1 MKLSLPLLVLASLP
15 AFAELKVPQ
24 FFSDGMVLQ
33 RDDSAKIWGW
43 AKPGA
48 DIKVSLGSQALTA
61 KTSKSGDWVVDFKG
75 LKASDASQTLTI
87 EGDGGKKEIKD
98 VLVGEVWLAS
108 GQSNMEWR
116 VSSSD
121 GAEKEIAGAK
131 DPLLRVFV
139 SSNVAKGEPQK
150 DWSGSWNPTE
160 PDNTKNFTAVGYYF
174 AKQLRAELGVPVG
187 IIECAWGG
195 KPVEAFTSMEALKAL
210 PEAKGVVEKRAKAE
224 AAWDPKRAM
233 ENFNKQKAAFDAKLK
248 EWQKEK
254 KGKKPRGPRKPT
266 DPGQNPSLA
275 STIYNGMISPLA
287 GYGAKGAIWY
297 QGESNANGATA
308 SVYEELLGCMVADW
322 RKRWGNEMSFY
333 WVQLANFRAPTTTP
347 GVESDWV
354 VVQDEMRRA
363 LKSIPKGGMAVIN
376 EIGAANDIH
385 PRNKLDV
392 GKRLA
397 RWALNQDYGKKDVVV
412 SGPLYS
418 GSEIKDGKI
427 IVSFDHAVGLKSRD
441 GKPLQRFEIAGADG
455 KWDWAQATIENGK
468 VILSSNTVND
478 PKKARYAWATNPTGA
493 NLVNAEGL
501 PASCFTT
508 E

>member
-1 MKLSLPLLVLASLP
+1 MKLTLSCLFLAALP
-15 AFAELKVPQ
+15 ALAELKVPQ

-48 DIKVSLGSQALTA
+48 DIKVSLGSQALSAKTA
-61 KTSKSGDWVVDFKG
+61 KSGKWLVDFKG
-75 LKASDASQTLTI
+75 LKANDTSQTLTI

-121 GAEKEIAGAK
+121 GAKEEIAEAK

-139 SSNVAKGEPQK
+139 SANVATREQQT
-150 DWSGSWNPTE
+150 DWNGTWNPTQ
-160 PDNTKNFTAVGYYF
+160 PDKTGSFTAVGYYF

-195 KPVEAFTSMEALKAL
+195 KPVEAFTSMEALKKL
-210 PEAKGVVEKRAKAE
+210 PEAKGVIARKEQAL
-224 AAWDPKRAM
+224 AAWDPKAA
-233 ENFNKQKAAFDAKLK
+233 EEKFNKQKAAYDIKLK

-254 KGKKPRGPRKPT
+254 KGKRPNGPRRPT
-266 DPGQNPSLA
+266 DPGTNPSLA
-275 STIYNGMISPLA
+275 STIYNGMISPIV
-287 GYGAKGAIWY
+287 GYGARGAIWY
-297 QGESNANGATA
+297 QGESNANKGSANE
-308 SVYEELLGCMVADW
+308 YEELLGCMVADW
-322 RKRWGNEMSFY
+322 RQRWGNEMSFY

-363 LKSIPKGGMAVIN
+363 LKSIPKGGMAVAN
-376 EIGAANDIH
+376 DIGAANDIH

-418 GSEIKDGKI
+418 GSESKDGKI

-455 KWDWAQATIENGK
+455 KWDWAQATIANGK
-468 VILSSNTVND
+468 VILSSNKVPD

>member
-1 MKLSLPLLVLASLP
+1 MKLSLPVLFLASLP
-15 AFAELKVPQ
+15 AIAELKLPQ
-24 FFSDGMVLQ
+24 IFSDGMVLQ

-48 DIKVSLGSQALTA
+48 DIKVSLGKQSLTA
-61 KTSKSGDWVVDFKG
+61 KTDKSGDWVVDFKG
-75 LKASDASQTLTI
+75 LEANEAGQTLTV
-87 EGDGGKKEIKD
+87 EGDGGKKEIKN
-98 VLVGEVWLAS
+98 VLVGEVWIAS

-116 VSSSD
+116 VSSSE
-121 GAEKEIAGAK
+121 GAKEEIEGAK

-139 SSNVAKGEPQK
+139 SSNVATREAQK
-150 DWSGSWNPTE
+150 DWNGTWNPTQ
-160 PDNTKNFTAVGYYF
+160 PDKTASFTAVGYYF
-174 AKQLRAELGVPVG
+174 GKELRRELGVPVG

-210 PEAKGVVEKRAKAE
+210 PEAKGVLEKKEKAL
-224 AAWDPKRAM
+224 ASWDPKKAM
-233 ENFNKQKAAFDAKLK
+233 AQFEKQKTAYDAKLK
-248 EWQKEK
+248 EWQKDK

-266 DPGQNPSLA
+266 DPGTNPSLA
-275 STIYNGMISPLA
+275 STIYNGMIAPLA

-297 QGESNANGATA
+297 QGESNANGGTA

-322 RKRWGNEMSFY
+322 RKRWGNDMSFY
-333 WVQLANFRAPTTTP
+333 WVQLANFRDPTTTP

-385 PRNKLDV
+385 PRNKKDV
-392 GKRLA
+392 GKRLS

-455 KWDWAQATIENGK
+455 KWDWAQAQIENGK
-468 VILSSNTVND
+468 VILSSNKVPD